1 MVVTVS
7 YWKFAAR
14 NVKARGGPVATENT
28 FFSRWSQRKLTAES
42 DQLLDTQKS
51 LDSQPVQEEP
61 IESESAVETESG
73 LESHSLEQPH
83 SAENEEPSVAS
94 LLVSDASQ
102 ELKKAALRK
111 LFLSGEFSEVCMLDD
126 YNADYSNTATLTTQ
140 VAQTLRQWCNE
151 LETTP
156 EVKSEQAIPEKAM
169 SDQTML
175 DQSMPDQTKPDE
187 TIASAPEF
195 AEGSARL
202 SDHNTLSSYDTAASD
217 TLNSETKYTS

>member
-14 NVKARGGPVATENT
+14 NVKARGGLVATENT

-169 SDQTML
+169 PDQTMPDL
-175 DQSMPDQTKPDE
+175 SMPDE
-187 TIASAPEF
+187 TTASAPEF
-195 AEGSARL
+195 AVDSARL
-202 SDHNTLSSYDTAASD
+202 SDHNTLSSCDTAASGAV
-217 TLNSETKYTS
+217 NSDTKYTA

>member
-1 MVVTVS
+1 M
-7 YWKFAAR
+7 
-14 NVKARGGPVATENT
+14 ATENT

-42 DQLLDTQKS
+42 DQALDTTKS
-51 LDSQPVQEEP
+51 LNSEPAQAEP
-61 IESESAVETESG
+61 IANQSSVDTKSG
-73 LESHSLEQPH
+73 LVSDALEQPH

-169 SDQTML
+169 SDQTMTDL
-175 DQSMPDQTKPDE
+175 SMPDE
-187 TIASAPEF
+187 TIA
-195 AEGSARL
+195 SARL
-202 SDHNTLSSYDTAASD
+202 SDHNTLSSNDTAASD
-217 TLNSETKYTS
+217 TLNSETKYTA

>member
-1 MVVTVS
+1 M
-7 YWKFAAR
+7 
-14 NVKARGGPVATENT
+14 ATENT

-42 DQLLDTQKS
+42 DQALDTTKS
-51 LDSQPVQEEP
+51 LNSEPVQAEP
-61 IESESAVETESG
+61 IANQSSVDTKSG
-73 LESHSLEQPH
+73 LVSDALEQPH

-94 LLVSDASQ
+94 LLISDASQ

-151 LETTP
+151 AETTP

-169 SDQTML
+169 PDQTMPDL
-175 DQSMPDQTKPDE
+175 SMPDE

-195 AEGSARL
+195 AEDSARL
-202 SDHNTLSSYDTAASD
+202 SDHNTLSSYDTAASGAV
-217 TLNSETKYTS
+217 NSETKYTA

>member
-14 NVKARGGPVATENT
+14 NVKARGGLVATENT

-42 DQLLDTQKS
+42 DQALDTTKS
-51 LDSQPVQEEP
+51 LKSEPVQVKS
-61 IESESAVETESG
+61 IESESAVETERG

-140 VAQTLRQWCNE
+140 VAQTLRQWCN
-151 LETTP
+151 TP

-169 SDQTML
+169 PDQTML

-195 AEGSARL
+195 AEDSARL

-217 TLNSETKYTS
+217 TLNSETKYTA

>member
-1 MVVTVS
+1 M
-7 YWKFAAR
+7 
-14 NVKARGGPVATENT
+14 ATENT

-169 SDQTML
+169 SDQTMTDL
-175 DQSMPDQTKPDE
+175 SMPDE

-195 AEGSARL
+195 AEGSAQL

-217 TLNSETKYTS
+217 TLNSETKYTV

>member
-1 MVVTVS
+1 M
-7 YWKFAAR
+7 
-14 NVKARGGPVATENT
+14 ATENT

-102 ELKKAALRK
+102 ELKRAALRK

-151 LETTP
+151 LETTQ
-156 EVKSEQAIPEKAM
+156 EVKSEQAIPEKA
-169 SDQTML
+169 
-175 DQSMPDQTKPDE
+175 MPDQTKPDE

-195 AEGSARL
+195 AEDSARL

-217 TLNSETKYTS
+217 TLNSETKYTA

>member
-1 MVVTVS
+1 MV
-7 YWKFAAR
+7 
-14 NVKARGGPVATENT
+14 TENS

-42 DQLLDTQKS
+42 DQALDTTKS
-51 LDSQPVQEEP
+51 LNSEPVQAEP
-61 IESESAVETESG
+61 IANQSSVETKSG
-73 LESHSLEQPH
+73 LVSDEVVQPH

-169 SDQTML
+169 PDQTMPDL
-175 DQSMPDQTKPDE
+175 SMPDE

-195 AEGSARL
+195 AEDSARL
-202 SDHNTLSSYDTAASD
+202 SDHNTLSSYDTAASGAV
-217 TLNSETKYTS
+217 NSETKYTA

>member
-1 MVVTVS
+1 M
-7 YWKFAAR
+7 
-14 NVKARGGPVATENT
+14 ATENT

-111 LFLSGEFSEVCMLDD
+111 LFLSGQFSEVCMLDD

-169 SDQTML
+169 SDQTMTDL
-175 DQSMPDQTKPDE
+175 SMPDE

-195 AEGSARL
+195 AEDSARL
-202 SDHNTLSSYDTAASD
+202 SDHNTLSSYDTAASGAV
-217 TLNSETKYTS
+217 NSETKYTA

>member
-1 MVVTVS
+1 M
-7 YWKFAAR
+7 
-14 NVKARGGPVATENT
+14 ATENT

-61 IESESAVETESG
+61 IESESAVETESW

-83 SAENEEPSVAS
+83 STENEEPNVAS
-94 LLVSDASQ
+94 LWVSDASQ

-169 SDQTML
+169 PDQTMPDL
-175 DQSMPDQTKPDE
+175 SMPDE
-187 TIASAPEF
+187 TTASAPEF
-195 AEGSARL
+195 AVDSARL

-217 TLNSETKYTS
+217 TLNSETKYTA

>member
-1 MVVTVS
+1 MV
-7 YWKFAAR
+7 
-14 NVKARGGPVATENT
+14 TEKT

-42 DQLLDTQKS
+42 DQALDTTKS
-51 LDSQPVQEEP
+51 LNSEPVQAEP
-61 IESESAVETESG
+61 IANQSSVDTKSG
-73 LESHSLEQPH
+73 LVSDEVVQPH

-151 LETTP
+151 VETTP
-156 EVKSEQAIPEKAM
+156 EVQSEQAIPEKAM
-169 SDQTML
+169 SDVPDQTMP
-175 DQSMPDQTKPDE
+175 DQSMPDE
-187 TIASAPEF
+187 TTASAPEF
-195 AEGSARL
+195 AVDSARL
-202 SDHNTLSSYDTAASD
+202 SDHNTLSSCDTAASGAV
-217 TLNSETKYTS
+217 NSETKYTA

>member
-1 MVVTVS
+1 M
-7 YWKFAAR
+7 
-14 NVKARGGPVATENT
+14 ATENT

-42 DQLLDTQKS
+42 DQLLDTTKS
-51 LDSQPVQEEP
+51 LNSEPVQAEP
-61 IESESAVETESG
+61 IANQSSVDTKSG
-73 LESHSLEQPH
+73 LVNDALEQPH

-102 ELKKAALRK
+102 ELKKASLRK

-126 YNADYSNTATLTTQ
+126 YNADYSNTATLTMQ

-151 LETTP
+151 VETTP

-187 TIASAPEF
+187 TIASAPKF
-195 AEGSARL
+195 AEDSARL
-202 SDHNTLSSYDTAASD
+202 SDHNTLSSCDTAASD
-217 TLNSETKYTS
+217 TLNGETKYTA

>member
-14 NVKARGGPVATENT
+14 NVKVRGGLVATENT
-28 FFSRWSQRKLTAES
+28 FFSRWSQRKLTAEL

-73 LESHSLEQPH
+73 LESDAVEQPH
-83 SAENEEPSVAS
+83 SAENEEPCVAS

-102 ELKKAALRK
+102 ELKKEALRK

-169 SDQTML
+169 SDQAMTDL
-175 DQSMPDQTKPDE
+175 SMPDE

-195 AEGSARL
+195 AEDSARL
-202 SDHNTLSSYDTAASD
+202 SDHNTLSSYDTAASGAV
-217 TLNSETKYTS
+217 NSETKYTA

>member
-1 MVVTVS
+1 MVVTGS

-14 NVKARGGPVATENT
+14 NVKARGGLVVTENT

-111 LFLSGEFSEVCMLDD
+111 LFLSGQFSEVCMLDD

-169 SDQTML
+169 SDQ
-175 DQSMPDQTKPDE
+175 SMPDQTKPDE

-195 AEGSARL
+195 AEDSARL
-202 SDHNTLSSYDTAASD
+202 SDHNTLSSCDTAASGAV
-217 TLNSETKYTS
+217 NSETKYTA

>member
-1 MVVTVS
+1 MVVTES
-7 YWKFAAR
+7 YWKFAAKS
-14 NVKARGGPVATENT
+14 VKARGGLVVTENT

-42 DQLLDTQKS
+42 DQALDTTKS
-51 LDSQPVQEEP
+51 LNSEP
-61 IESESAVETESG
+61 AQAESIANQSSVDTKSG
-73 LESHSLEQPH
+73 LVSDALEQPH

-111 LFLSGEFSEVCMLDD
+111 LFLSGQFSEVCMLDD

-151 LETTP
+151 VETTP

-169 SDQTML
+169 PDQTMPDL
-175 DQSMPDQTKPDE
+175 SMPDE
-187 TIASAPEF
+187 TTASATEF
-195 AEGSARL
+195 AEDSTRL
-202 SDHNTLSSYDTAASD
+202 SEPDEPSSFDSASSHS
-217 TLNSETKYTS
+217 LNSETKYTA

>member
-1 MVVTVS
+1 M
-7 YWKFAAR
+7 
-14 NVKARGGPVATENT
+14 ATENT

-169 SDQTML
+169 PDQTMP
-175 DQSMPDQTKPDE
+175 DQSMPDE

-195 AEGSARL
+195 AEDSARL

-217 TLNSETKYTS
+217 TLNSETKYTV

>member
-42 DQLLDTQKS
+42 DQLLDTTKS
-51 LDSQPVQEEP
+51 LNSEP
-61 IESESAVETESG
+61 AQAESIANQSSVDTKSG
-73 LESHSLEQPH
+73 LVSDALEQPH

-169 SDQTML
+169 PDQTML

-195 AEGSARL
+195 AEDSARL

-217 TLNSETKYTS
+217 TLNSETKYTA

>member
-1 MVVTVS
+1 M
-7 YWKFAAR
+7 
-14 NVKARGGPVATENT
+14 ATENT
-28 FFSRWSQRKLTAES
+28 FFSRWSQCKLTAES
-42 DQLLDTQKS
+42 GQLLDTQKS

-156 EVKSEQAIPEKAM
+156 EVQSEQAIPEKTI

-195 AEGSARL
+195 AED
-202 SDHNTLSSYDTAASD
+202 SDHNTLSSCDTAASGAV
-217 TLNSETKYTS
+217 NSETKYTA

>member
-1 MVVTVS
+1 M
-7 YWKFAAR
+7 
-14 NVKARGGPVATENT
+14 ATENT

-42 DQLLDTQKS
+42 DQLLDTTKS
-51 LDSQPVQEEP
+51 LNSEPVQAEP
-61 IESESAVETESG
+61 IANQSSVDTKSG
-73 LESHSLEQPH
+73 LVSDALEQPH

-169 SDQTML
+169 PDQTML
-175 DQSMPDQTKPDE
+175 DQSMPDE
-187 TIASAPEF
+187 TTASAPEF
-195 AEGSARL
+195 AEDSARL
-202 SDHNTLSSYDTAASD
+202 SDHNTLASYDTAASGAV
-217 TLNSETKYTS
+217 NSETKYTA

>member
-1 MVVTVS
+1 MV
-7 YWKFAAR
+7 
-14 NVKARGGPVATENT
+14 TENT

-61 IESESAVETESG
+61 IETVQEEPIESESAVETESG
-73 LESHSLEQPH
+73 LESNSLEQPH

-151 LETTP
+151 VETTP
-156 EVKSEQAIPEKAM
+156 KVQSEQAIPEKAM
-169 SDQTML
+169 PDQTMTDL
-175 DQSMPDQTKPDE
+175 SIPDE
-187 TIASAPEF
+187 TIASTPEF
-195 AEGSARL
+195 VEDSARL
-202 SDHNTLSSYDTAASD
+202 SDHNTLSSRDTAASE
-217 TLNSETKYTS
+217 TQNSETKYTA

>member
-14 NVKARGGPVATENT
+14 NVKARGGPVVTENT

-42 DQLLDTQKS
+42 DQVLDTTKS
-51 LDSQPVQEEP
+51 LNSEPVQAEP
-61 IESESAVETESG
+61 IANQSSIETKSG
-73 LESHSLEQPH
+73 LVSDEVVQPH

-156 EVKSEQAIPEKAM
+156 EVQSEQAIPEKAM
-169 SDQTML
+169 PDQTMSDL
-175 DQSMPDQTKPDE
+175 SMPDE
-187 TIASAPEF
+187 TTASAPEF
-195 AEGSARL
+195 AEDSARL
-202 SDHNTLSSYDTAASD
+202 SDHNTLSSCDTAASGAV
-217 TLNSETKYTS
+217 NSETKYTA

>member
-1 MVVTVS
+1 MV
-7 YWKFAAR
+7 
-14 NVKARGGPVATENT
+14 TENT

-42 DQLLDTQKS
+42 DQALDTAKS
-51 LDSQPVQEEP
+51 LNSEPVQA
-61 IESESAVETESG
+61 ESISVDTKSG
-73 LESHSLEQPH
+73 LVSGALEQPH

-94 LLVSDASQ
+94 LLVSGASQ

-156 EVKSEQAIPEKAM
+156 EVQSEQAIPEKAM
-169 SDQTML
+169 SDV
-175 DQSMPDQTKPDE
+175 PDQTMPDLSMPDE

-195 AEGSARL
+195 AEDSARL
-202 SDHNTLSSYDTAASD
+202 SDHNTLSSRDTAASVS
-217 TLNSETKYTS
+217 LNSETKYTA

>member
-1 MVVTVS
+1 M
-7 YWKFAAR
+7 
-14 NVKARGGPVATENT
+14 ATENT

-169 SDQTML
+169 PDQTMP
-175 DQSMPDQTKPDE
+175 DQSMPDE

-195 AEGSARL
+195 AED
-202 SDHNTLSSYDTAASD
+202 SDHNTLSSCDTAASGAV
-217 TLNSETKYTS
+217 NSETKYTA

>member
-1 MVVTVS
+1 M
-7 YWKFAAR
+7 
-14 NVKARGGPVATENT
+14 ATENT

-42 DQLLDTQKS
+42 DQALDTTKS
-51 LDSQPVQEEP
+51 LDPQPVQEEP

-83 SAENEEPSVAS
+83 SAENEELSVAS

-169 SDQTML
+169 PDQTMPDL
-175 DQSMPDQTKPDE
+175 SMPDE
-187 TIASAPEF
+187 TTASAPEF
-195 AEGSARL
+195 AVDSARL
-202 SDHNTLSSYDTAASD
+202 SDHNTLSSCDTAASGAV
-217 TLNSETKYTS
+217 NSETKYTA

>member
-1 MVVTVS
+1 MV
-7 YWKFAAR
+7 
-14 NVKARGGPVATENT
+14 TENS

-42 DQLLDTQKS
+42 DQLLDTTKS
-51 LDSQPVQEEP
+51 LNSEPVQAEP
-61 IESESAVETESG
+61 IANQSSVETKSG
-73 LESHSLEQPH
+73 LVSDAVEQPH

-151 LETTP
+151 VETTP
-156 EVKSEQAIPEKAM
+156 EVQSEQAIPEKAM
-169 SDQTML
+169 PDQTMSDL
-175 DQSMPDQTKPDE
+175 SMPDE
-187 TIASAPEF
+187 TTASAPEF
-195 AEGSARL
+195 AEDSARL
-202 SDHNTLSSYDTAASD
+202 SDHNTLSSCDTAASGAV
-217 TLNSETKYTS
+217 NSETKYTA

>member
-14 NVKARGGPVATENT
+14 NVKARGGLVATENT

-151 LETTP
+151 LETTT
-156 EVKSEQAIPEKAM
+156 EVQSEQAIPEKAI

-195 AEGSARL
+195 AED

-217 TLNSETKYTS
+217 TLNSETKYTV

>member
-14 NVKARGGPVATENT
+14 NVKARGGLVVTENT

-42 DQLLDTQKS
+42 DQLLDTTKS
-51 LDSQPVQEEP
+51 LNSEPVQAEP
-61 IESESAVETESG
+61 ITNQSSVDTKSG
-73 LESHSLEQPH
+73 LVSDALEQPH
-83 SAENEEPSVAS
+83 STENEEPSVAS

-151 LETTP
+151 VETTP

-169 SDQTML
+169 PDQTMPDL
-175 DQSMPDQTKPDE
+175 SMPDE

-195 AEGSARL
+195 AEDSARL
-202 SDHNTLSSYDTAASD
+202 SDHNTLSSYDTAASGAV
-217 TLNSETKYTS
+217 NSETKYTA

>member
-42 DQLLDTQKS
+42 GQLLDTQKS

-61 IESESAVETESG
+61 IESESAVETESR

-151 LETTP
+151 LETTT
-156 EVKSEQAIPEKAM
+156 EVQSEQAIPEKAI

-195 AEGSARL
+195 AED

-217 TLNSETKYTS
+217 TLNSETKYTV

>member
-1 MVVTVS
+1 M
-7 YWKFAAR
+7 
-14 NVKARGGPVATENT
+14 ATENT

-61 IESESAVETESG
+61 IESESAVETERG

-169 SDQTML
+169 SDQTMPDL
-175 DQSMPDQTKPDE
+175 SMPDE

-195 AEGSARL
+195 AEDSARL
-202 SDHNTLSSYDTAASD
+202 SDHNTLSSYDTAASGAV
-217 TLNSETKYTS
+217 NSETKYTA

>member
-14 NVKARGGPVATENT
+14 NVKARGGLVATEKT

-42 DQLLDTQKS
+42 DQALDTTKS
-51 LDSQPVQEEP
+51 LNSEPVQAEP
-61 IESESAVETESG
+61 ITNQSSVETKSG
-73 LESHSLEQPH
+73 LVSDALEQPH

-94 LLVSDASQ
+94 LLVSGASQ

-156 EVKSEQAIPEKAM
+156 EVKSAEQAIPEKAM
-169 SDQTML
+169 SDQTMPDL
-175 DQSMPDQTKPDE
+175 SMPDE

-195 AEGSARL
+195 AEDSARL
-202 SDHNTLSSYDTAASD
+202 SDHNTLSSRDTAASD
-217 TLNSETKYTS
+217 TLNSETKYTV

>member
-14 NVKARGGPVATENT
+14 NVKARGGPVVTENT

-42 DQLLDTQKS
+42 DQALDTTKS
-51 LDSQPVQEEP
+51 LDPQPVQAEP
-61 IESESAVETESG
+61 IESESVVETESG

-169 SDQTML
+169 PDQTMPDL
-175 DQSMPDQTKPDE
+175 SMPDE
-187 TIASAPEF
+187 TTASAPEF
-195 AEGSARL
+195 AVDSARL
-202 SDHNTLSSYDTAASD
+202 SDHNTLSSCDTAASGAV
-217 TLNSETKYTS
+217 NSETKYTA

>member
-1 MVVTVS
+1 MV
-7 YWKFAAR
+7 
-14 NVKARGGPVATENT
+14 TENT

-42 DQLLDTQKS
+42 DQVLDTTKS
-51 LDSQPVQEEP
+51 LNSEPVQAEP
-61 IESESAVETESG
+61 IANQSSIETKSG
-73 LESHSLEQPH
+73 LVSDEVVQPH

-156 EVKSEQAIPEKAM
+156 EVQSEQAIPEKAM
-169 SDQTML
+169 PDQTMSDL
-175 DQSMPDQTKPDE
+175 SMPDE
-187 TIASAPEF
+187 TTASAPEF
-195 AEGSARL
+195 AEDSARL
-202 SDHNTLSSYDTAASD
+202 SDHNTLSSCDTAASGAV
-217 TLNSETKYTS
+217 NSETKYTA

>member
-1 MVVTVS
+1 M
-7 YWKFAAR
+7 
-14 NVKARGGPVATENT
+14 ATENT

-42 DQLLDTQKS
+42 DQLLDTTKS
-51 LDSQPVQEEP
+51 LNSEPVQAEP
-61 IESESAVETESG
+61 IANQSSVDTKSG
-73 LESHSLEQPH
+73 LVSDALEQPH

-94 LLVSDASQ
+94 LLISNASQ

-126 YNADYSNTATLTTQ
+126 YNADYSNAATLTTQ

-156 EVKSEQAIPEKAM
+156 EVQSEQAIPEKAM
-169 SDQTML
+169 SDVPDQTMP
-175 DQSMPDQTKPDE
+175 DQSMPDE
-187 TIASAPEF
+187 TTASAPEF
-195 AEGSARL
+195 AVDSARL

-217 TLNSETKYTS
+217 TLNSETKYTV

>member
-1 MVVTVS
+1 M
-7 YWKFAAR
+7 
-14 NVKARGGPVATENT
+14 ATENT

-42 DQLLDTQKS
+42 DQSLDTTKS
-51 LDSQPVQEEP
+51 LNSEPVQAES
-61 IESESAVETESG
+61 IESVFAVETESG
-73 LESHSLEQPH
+73 LESHSVEQPH
-83 SAENEEPSVAS
+83 SAENNEPSVAS
-94 LLVSDASQ
+94 LLVSGASQ

-169 SDQTML
+169 SEQTM
-175 DQSMPDQTKPDE
+175 PDE
-187 TIASAPEF
+187 TTASALEF
-195 AEGSARL
+195 AEDSARL
-202 SDHNTLSSYDTAASD
+202 SDHNTLSSCDTAASD
-217 TLNSETKYTS
+217 TLNSETKYTT